1 MSERPMHTVPGAF
14 QKLQQLYAEGEAALG
29 RGDLETAVEKFT
41 EGLGIDD
48 HFRQRYITM
57 YAQRAFAL
65 QKLGRL
71 REAIDDYTRALALNE
86 PPENQAQYLFHR
98 GLAWQSLPAEGDA
111 RRANVEQAI
120 ADYGASIALFQRHPG
135 PYHLRGKLLVNE
147 LEHYAEALPDL
158 ERALEFGEN
167 GDARALRGWAHFQL
181 GKLDD
186 AHADFTTLQAS
197 GNAYGDYMLAAIAAK
212 RGDVDALV
220 THAQA
225 ALAADASYKP
235 YFASDADDFEPFR
248 KHPRFAALL
257 R

>member
-14 QKLQQLYAEGEAALG
+14 QKLQQLYAEGEAAIG
-29 RGDLETAVEKFT
+29 RGELETAVRLFT

-65 QKLGRL
+65 QKLGKL
-71 REAIDDYTRALALNE
+71 REAIADYTSALALNE
-86 PPENQAQYLFHR
+86 PPDNQAQYFFHR
-98 GLAWQSLPAEGDA
+98 GLAWQSLPAEGEA
-111 RRANVEQAI
+111 RRANVEKAS
-120 ADYGASIALFQRHPG
+120 ADFGDSIALYHRHPG

-147 LEHYAEALPDL
+147 LERYDEALPDL
-158 ERALEFGEN
+158 QRALEFGEN
-167 GDARALRGWAHFQL
+167 GDARALLGWAHFQL
-181 GKLDD
+181 GRLDD
-186 AHADFTTLQAS
+186 AHADFTKLQAT

-225 ALAADASYKP
+225 ALAADPSYKP
-235 YFASDADDFEPFR
+235 YFAKEADDFEPFR
-248 KHPRFAALL
+248 THPKFAALIA
-257 R
+257 